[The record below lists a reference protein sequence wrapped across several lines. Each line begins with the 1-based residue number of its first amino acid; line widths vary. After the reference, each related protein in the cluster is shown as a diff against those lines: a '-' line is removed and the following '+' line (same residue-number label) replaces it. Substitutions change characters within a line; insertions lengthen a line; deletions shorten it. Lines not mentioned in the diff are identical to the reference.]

1 MSIRTL
7 TVSIEGYS
15 PLLQN
20 NPQTVDRFN
29 VYAKAMARINAKK
42 TKRTDDDYL
51 ELRNIEMRSKIY
63 WDDALKCIYIPST
76 WITAA
81 IAKNSF
87 KVCKVSKDGIRGA
100 VFANQNRLP
109 LVYRDMKKVKTPEDI
124 VGNDNFRLMM
134 TLKQGPVRVCKAV
147 PIFHD
152 WSFSCGL
159 DFDDKEID
167 PDSLEHTLQHAA
179 KYGGFGDFRPTFGR
193 AIASISH
200 E

>member
-1 MSIRTL
+1 MSMRTM
-7 TVSIEGYS
+7 TVHIEGYS

-100 VFANQNRLP
+100 VFANQDRLP

>member
-1 MSIRTL
+1 MPIRSL
-7 TVSIEGYS
+7 TVTFTGVS

-29 VYAKAMARINAKK
+29 KYSRAMAVINAKK

-51 ELRNIEMRSKIY
+51 ELRNIEIRSKIY
-63 WDDALKCIYIPST
+63 WDDTIKGIYVPSA
-76 WITAA
+76 WVSAA

-87 KVCKVSKDGIRGA
+87 KVCKVSKDGVRGS
-100 VFANQNRLP
+100 VFTTTEKLP
-109 LVYRDMKKVKTPEDI
+109 LIYRDMAKVKGPEDI
-124 VGNDNFRLMM
+124 VRNEAFRLMM

-147 PIFHD
+147 PIFHE
-152 WSFSCGL
+152 WSFVCGL
-159 DFDDKEID
+159 EFDDKEID
-167 PDSLEHTLQHAA
+167 PSGLDRTLQHAA

-193 AIASISH
+193 ATAEISH